1 MEEELMDAV
10 ESWEDKDGRPKTTQL
25 MCEIGKHISKIG
37 YLTEELVEAAREEGR
52 RGV

>member
-10 ESWEDKDGRPKTTQL
+10 ESWEDKDGRTRTMQL

-37 YLTEELVEAAREEGR
+37 DLTEKLVEAAREEGR